1 MRNKIRMLIA
11 AALLSG
17 SVTIAIVAAESV
29 APVADA
35 VPVVEEAPVADAA
48 LTGCTI
54 QVTAMSGM
62 SVTAFRGTCTGWTGS
77 GLRFFKIKAQC
88 FPSGEWHTYSGGWY
102 AAGAGWQTMSRGAY
116 WNCSTLANRQFVYS
130 Y

>member
-1 MRNKIRMLIA
+1 MNIIKKISVVLV
-11 AALLSG
+11 LFLG
-17 SVTIAIVAAESV
+17 SF
-29 APVADA
+29 A
-35 VPVVEEAPVADAA
+35 VHSTPAQAA
-48 LTGCTI
+48 LTGCTL

-62 SVTAFRGTCTGWTGS
+62 SVTSFRGTCTGWTGS

-102 AAGAGWQTMSRGAY
+102 AAVAGWQTMSRGAY